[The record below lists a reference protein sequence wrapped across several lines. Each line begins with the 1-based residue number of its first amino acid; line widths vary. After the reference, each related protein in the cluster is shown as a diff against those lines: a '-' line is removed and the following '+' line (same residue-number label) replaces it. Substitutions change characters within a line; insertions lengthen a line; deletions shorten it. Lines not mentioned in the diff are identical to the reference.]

1 MATILIAEDD
11 PDIRRLLGKLL
22 ALDGH
27 EVKEVA
33 DGEFAMESLRRSVPD
48 LVILD
53 IMMPRKD
60 GLTVL
65 RDLKVEGIRDQTKV
79 LVLTAKN
86 SESDWLRGYKA
97 GADGYVPKP
106 FDPEELIET
115 ISEVLGMSSLDLAKR
130 REQELEK
137 AQLLTRL
144 ENLFGE

>member
-27 EVKEVA
+27 EVKEVE
-33 DGEFAMESLRRSVPD
+33 DGQYALEALRRNVPD

-65 RDLKVEGIRDQTKV
+65 KDMHVEGLREKTKV

-86 SESDWLRGYKA
+86 SESDWLRGYRA

-106 FDPEELIET
+106 FDPEELIQT
-115 ISEVLGMSSLDLAKR
+115 IEEVLNMSALDLERR

-137 AQLLTRL
+137 ATLLTRL

>member
-27 EVKEVA
+27 EVNEVA
-33 DGEFAMESLRRSVPD
+33 DGEQAIESLRRSVPD

-65 RDLKVEGIRDQTKV
+65 RDLHLEGLRDKTKV

-86 SESDWLRGYKA
+86 SESDWLRGYRA

-106 FDPEELIET
+106 FDPEELMEAID
-115 ISEVLGMSSLDLAKR
+115 EVLNMSQLDLAKR
-130 REQELEK
+130 REEELEK
-137 AQLLTRL
+137 ATLLTRL

>member
-1 MATILIAEDD
+1 MATILIAEDN

-27 EVKEVA
+27 DVDEVV
-33 DGEFAMESLRRSVPD
+33 DGESAIAALRKSVPD
-48 LVILD
+48 LVVLD
-53 IMMPRKD
+53 VMMPGKD

-65 RDLKVEGIRDQTKV
+65 KDMRAEGIRDKTKV
-79 LVLTAKN
+79 MLLTAKA

-97 GADGYVPKP
+97 GADGYVSKP
-106 FDPEELIET
+106 FDPEGLIEA
-115 ISEVLGMSSLDLAKR
+115 IDEILAMSPLDLEKR

>member
-22 ALDGH
+22 VMEGH
-27 EVKEVA
+27 EVADAA
-33 DGEFAMESLRRSVPD
+33 DGEAAMASLRKSVPD
-48 LVILD
+48 LVLLD

-65 RDLKVEGIRDQTKV
+65 KDMRTEGIREKTKV
-79 LVLTAKN
+79 MLLTAKN

-97 GADGYVPKP
+97 GADAYMPKP
-106 FDPEELIET
+106 FDPEVLLTAIED
-115 ISEVLGMSSLDLAKR
+115 ILAMSPLDLEKR
-130 REQELEK
+130 REEELEK

>member
-22 ALDGH
+22 GLDGH
-27 EVKEVA
+27 EVAEVA
-33 DGEFAMESLRRSVPD
+33 DGESAMESLRRSVPD

-65 RDLKVEGIRDQTKV
+65 KDLKVEGIRDQTKV
-79 LVLTAKN
+79 IVLTAKN

-115 ISEVLGMSSLDLAKR
+115 ISNVLDMSPLDLEKR

>member
-27 EVKEVA
+27 EVKDVA
-33 DGEFAMESLRRSVPD
+33 DGQFAMESLRRSVPD

-65 RDLKVEGIRDQTKV
+65 KEMHVEGLREKTKV

-86 SESDWLRGYKA
+86 SESDWLRGYRA

-106 FDPEELIET
+106 FDPEELVQAID
-115 ISEVLGMSSLDLAKR
+115 EVLSMSPLDLERR

-137 AQLLTRL
+137 ATLLTRL